1 MIDHTINYSRYKT
14 NYPPFAWPA
23 QFADL
28 TGLSAKEVRK
38 LCRQRILPCERTRK
52 GFRIDVEAGLE
63 TLRVR
68 AATFTGHDPI
78 PPNYRRTDYRY
89 VDPQQAWPTKA
100 REGNFFA
107 ALDALKGG
115 RN

>member
-1 MIDHTINYSRYKT
+1 MRTEKQLS
-14 NYPPFAWPA
+14 FAFPSA
-23 QFADL
+23 FSSL
-28 TGLSAKEVRK
+28 TGLSEKEVRK

-63 TLRVR
+63 TLRAR
-68 AATFTGHDPI
+68 AATFTGHDPL
-78 PPNYRRTDYRY
+78 PQNCRRTDYRH
-89 VDPQQAWPTKA
+89 VDPQQAWSTRA

-115 RN
+115 RS